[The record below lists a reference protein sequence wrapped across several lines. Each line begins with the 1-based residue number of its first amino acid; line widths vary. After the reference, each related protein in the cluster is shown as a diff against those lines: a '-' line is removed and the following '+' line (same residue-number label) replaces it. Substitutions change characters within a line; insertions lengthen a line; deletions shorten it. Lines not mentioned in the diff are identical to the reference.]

1 MDISAYSALNN
12 PTYSNSLN
20 SVNESLASGSQV
32 NRAADN
38 SAAQAIIMALT
49 SQVNTQDMA
58 TRNAND
64 GISLLQTADGA
75 SDSITQSLQR
85 MNELSVQS
93 LNGTLNPSQRSALN
107 QEFQQNLQSI
117 NQVSGSTSFNGNNL
131 LNGETASVDIALGET
146 TNSLNLPNLSTD
158 GLSITG
164 LDISNPANAS
174 LALEG
179 IGLAMEQI
187 GSARSQFGAQQ
198 NGLTSA
204 VDNLQNESLNTMATR
219 SQLSDTDF
227 GRAIAEQSRL
237 NILNESSIAM
247 MSQGTQ
253 SKSSVL
259 QLLGI

>member
-1 MDISAYSALNN
+1 MDISGYSALNN
-12 PTYSNSLN
+12 TSYANNLN
-20 SVNESLASGSQV
+20 SVNESLASGSKI

-38 SAAQAIIMALT
+38 PAAQAIITSLT
-49 SQVNTQDMA
+49 SQVNSQDMA

-75 SDSITQSLQR
+75 SNAITESLQR
-85 MNELSVQS
+85 MNELTLQS
-93 LNGTLNPSQRSALN
+93 LNGTMNSSQRSMLN

-117 NQVSGSTSFNGNNL
+117 NQTAESSSFNGNNL
-131 LNGETASVDIALGET
+131 LNGDAASIDIALGET
-146 TNSLNLPNLSTD
+146 SSSLNLPNLSTD
-158 GLSITG
+158 GLSISG

-174 LALEG
+174 IALQG
-179 IGLAMEQI
+179 IGLAVEQI

-204 VDNLQNESLNTMATR
+204 IDNLQTQNINSMATQ

-227 GRAIAEQSRL
+227 ARAMTEQSRL
-237 NILNESSIAM
+237 NILNQSAAAM
-247 MSQGTQ
+247 QSQGTQ

-259 QLLGI
+259 QLLGL

>member
-1 MDISAYSALNN
+1 MDISAYSTLNN
-12 PTYSNSLN
+12 PSHSSALN
-20 SVNESLASGSQV
+20 SINESLTSGSKI
-32 NRAADN
+32 NRSSDN
-38 SAAQAIIMALT
+38 PSAQAIITTLT
-49 SQVNTQDMA
+49 SQANAEDMA

-75 SDSITQSLQR
+75 SNSITHSLQR
-85 MNELSVQS
+85 MNELSIQS
-93 LNGTLNPSQRSALN
+93 LNGTLSPSQRSILN

-117 NQVSGSTSFNGNNL
+117 HQISDSTSFNGNHL
-131 LNGETASVDIALGET
+131 LNGDAATLDIALGET
-146 TNSLNLPNLSTD
+146 TSRLNLPNLSTD
-158 GLSITG
+158 ALSITG
-164 LDISNPANAS
+164 LDINNPANAS
-174 LALEG
+174 RALEG
-179 IGLAMEQI
+179 IGLAIDQL
-187 GSARSQFGAQQ
+187 GTARSQFGSQQ

-204 VDNLQNESLNTMATR
+204 INDLQNQSLNTMATR

-227 GRAIAEQSRL
+227 ARAITEQSRL

>member
-1 MDISAYSALNN
+1 MDISAYSTLNN
-12 PTYSNSLN
+12 PSHSSTLN
-20 SVNESLASGSQV
+20 SINESLASGSRV
-32 NRAADN
+32 NHASDN
-38 SAAQAIIMALT
+38 PSAQAIITTLT
-49 SQVNTQDMA
+49 SQANAQDMA

-75 SDSITQSLQR
+75 SNSITHSLQR
-85 MNELSVQS
+85 MNELSIQS
-93 LNGTLNPSQRSALN
+93 LNGTLSPSQRSILN

-117 NQVSGSTSFNGNNL
+117 HQISDSTSFNGNQL
-131 LNGETASVDIALGET
+131 LNGDAASLDIALGET
-146 TNSLNLPNLSTD
+146 TSRLNLPNLSTD
-158 GLSITG
+158 ALSITG

-179 IGLAMEQI
+179 IGLAIDQL

-204 VDNLQNESLNTMATR
+204 ISDLQNQSLNTMASR

-227 GRAIAEQSRL
+227 ARAITEQSRL

-247 MSQGTQ
+247 LSQGTQ

-259 QLLGI
+259 RLLGI

>member
-12 PTYSNSLN
+12 SPYSSGLN
-20 SVNESLASGSQV
+20 SVNESLASGSQI
-32 NRAADN
+32 NRASDSPAT
-38 SAAQAIIMALT
+38 QAIITALT

-58 TRNAND
+58 TRNANT

-75 SDSITQSLQR
+75 SNSITQSLQR
-85 MNELSVQS
+85 MNELTIQS
-93 LNGTLNPSQRSALN
+93 MNGTLNPSQRSILN

-117 NQVSGSTSFNGNNL
+117 SQIADSTSFNGNTL
-131 LNGETASVDIALGET
+131 LNGDTANIDIALGET

-158 GLSITG
+158 ALSITG
-164 LDISNPANAS
+164 LNISNPANAS
-174 LALEG
+174 LALESLG
-179 IGLAMEQI
+179 VAIEQLD
-187 GSARSQFGAQQ
+187 SARSQFGAQQ

-204 VDNLQNESLNTMATR
+204 IDNQQNQSLNTMATR
-219 SQLSDTDF
+219 SQISDTDF
-227 GRAIAEQSRL
+227 ARAIAEQSRL

-259 QLLGI
+259 QLLGT